1 VKLRVLTPLVVFV
14 LFAMAVGLACSM
26 PSSEETPAAPVQ
38 ADTAVPAQ
46 ADTTAPQSQ
55 PETAAPKQE
64 TSGAVSNL
72 QDVQNAV
79 IQIEAQG
86 AFVDPQ
92 FGAYTG
98 AGRGSGFIID
108 PSGIAVTNNHVVTG
122 AALLKV
128 WIGGDTGKTYNAR
141 ILGVSECSDLAV
153 IQIEGGPFPYL
164 EWYSQPIKVGLD
176 VYTAGFPLGE
186 PEYALTKGIIS
197 KEHADGET
205 DWASVD
211 SVLMHDATIN
221 PGNSGG
227 PLVDSNG
234 KVVGVNYAAYKSAD
248 QYFAIA
254 PDVAIPIVEQL
265 RAGKDV
271 DSIGVNGMAVI
282 SEDGSLSGIWVNSVQ
297 AGSPAERAGITGG
310 DVIMKMADLPMA
322 TDGTMADY
330 CDVIRTHPEDET
342 INVEVLR
349 FDTSEYL
356 AGQLNGDK
364 LAVVQTFDAEDD
376 MADTGDSGDT
386 SGYYTVYDDTGAITV
401 DVPNAW
407 TEQDTGIWENSWGNS
422 NFTAASIIAT
432 TDFSDYN
439 NWAAPGVWFAASED
453 WGKTGGYIQLLDG
466 VKGWYEDDCD
476 FESRSDYE
484 DVVFEGGFDIWT
496 NCGSANSMNVVI
508 AARPK
513 NDPLAYLVLV
523 QVQVLED
530 ADLDALD
537 VIIDSFDRVGDL
549 P

>member
-1 VKLRVLTPLVVFV
+1 MRFRVFTPLLVFV
-14 LFAMAVGLACSM
+14 LFVMAVGIACGA
-26 PSSEETPAAPVQ
+26 PSPEEPTAAPVQ
-38 ADTAVPAQ
+38 PA
-46 ADTTAPQSQ
+46 TTAP
-55 PETAAPKQE
+55 EVAPPTVAPPAE
-64 TSGAVSNL
+64 TSGAVSTL
-72 QDVQNAV
+72 ADVQGAV

-86 AFVDPQ
+86 AFVDPE

-128 WIGGDTGKTYNAR
+128 WIGGDTSQTYNAR

-205 DWASVD
+205 SWASVD

-227 PLVDSNG
+227 PLVDANG

-254 PDVAIPIVEQL
+254 PDVAIPVVEKL
-265 RAGKDV
+265 RAGNDV

-282 SEDGSLSGIWVNSVQ
+282 SDDGSLSGIWVSSVQ
-297 AGSPAERAGITGG
+297 AGSPAGNAGITGG
-310 DVIMKMADLPMA
+310 DIITEMADFPLA

-330 CDVIRTHPEDET
+330 CDIIRTHPEGDT
-342 INVEVLR
+342 ISMSVLR

-356 AGQLNGDK
+356 EGQLNGDK
-364 LAVVQTFDAEDD
+364 LAVVQTFGNG
-376 MADTGDSGDT
+376 DTGTDT
-386 SGYYTVYDDTGAITV
+386 TAPPSDTEGYYTVYDDTGAIAV
-401 DVPNAW
+401 NVPNAW
-407 TEQDTGIWENSWGNS
+407 TELDTTVWESSWGS
-422 NFTAASIIAT
+422 SDFTAASIIAT
-432 TDFSDYN
+432 TDFTAYN
-439 NWAAPGVWFAASED
+439 NWTAPGVWFAASED
-453 WGKTGGYIQLLDG
+453 WGNIGGYIQLLDG
-466 VKGWYEDDCD
+466 VKGWYQDDCEFD
-476 FESRSDYE
+476 SRGDY
-484 DVVFEGGFDIWT
+484 DDIAFEGGYDIWK
-496 NCGSANSMNVVI
+496 NCGAADSTNVVI
-508 AARPK
+508 GARPK
-513 NDPLAYLVLV
+513 GDTDAYLVLV
-523 QVQVLED
+523 QIQVLDD

-537 VIIDSFDRVGDL
+537 IILESFDRVGDL